1 LAGARPS
8 RRRSRDGLR
17 GLARWPP
24 PRRGA
29 SPHAR
34 TAPRAQRARRARGRR
49 GPRDPVPDRGARARR
64 LRRHPS
70 SLRGEGGGAGH
81 PRRRRL
87 RASSRGDPR
96 DAPRRARRVPA
107 APRGRVPA
115 ASVHADAGP
124 LRGIPR
130 SVRRRRRARPHRHL
144 LGRRGAPRRRVVRG
158 DVPGAQAPRP
168 SGRAVRPGARAHRGD
183 AARSRST
190 RRRRADARRRR
201 HPPDGRRAPLAP
213 ACRRD
218 AAGVAL
224 MADARTTALLDAM
237 RSRLGDRARADEP
250 LARHTSFRI
259 GGPADLLVVPDT
271 VDELAHVLR
280 TAHDVGARVTLLG
293 GGSNVLVG
301 DGGMRGVVVKLG
313 RGFARVRWGRLERA
327 AVERG
332 LAGLEYAEGIP
343 GTVGGALFM
352 NAGAYGGEVSEAFA
366 GVEGLDGAGQPLA
379 LDALALAFRYRRA
392 ELPPGFVVTAV
403 RFRLR
408 YDDPTALRARLDAT
422 RSRRVAAQPQGR
434 ANAGSMFKNPARDH
448 AGRLI
453 DAAGLKGARAGRA
466 RISERHANFI
476 VNEGGAR
483 AAD

>member
-1 LAGARPS
+1 
-8 RRRSRDGLR
+8 
-17 GLARWPP
+17 
-24 PRRGA
+24 
-29 SPHAR
+29 
-34 TAPRAQRARRARGRR
+34 
-49 GPRDPVPDRGARARR
+49 
-64 LRRHPS
+64 
-70 SLRGEGGGAGH
+70 
-81 PRRRRL
+81 
-87 RASSRGDPR
+87 
-96 DAPRRARRVPA
+96 
-107 APRGRVPA
+107 
-115 ASVHADAGP
+115 
-124 LRGIPR
+124 
-130 SVRRRRRARPHRHL
+130 
-144 LGRRGAPRRRVVRG
+144 
-158 DVPGAQAPRP
+158 
-168 SGRAVRPGARAHRGD
+168 
-183 AARSRST
+183 
-190 RRRRADARRRR
+190 
-201 HPPDGRRAPLAP
+201 
-213 ACRRD
+213 
-218 AAGVAL
+218 

-313 RGFARVRWGRLERA
+313 RGFARVRWRRLEGGAEVHSGAAVRLGRLARA

-434 ANAGSMFKNPARDH
+434 ANAGSMFKNPAGDH

-483 AAD
+483 AADVKALMDLAQRVVWERDGVWLEPEVQLVGNW